1 MRIRF
6 SLSST
11 TDRISKSGVAAAL
24 GVGVVK
30 MNMDA
35 AWPHWEGIRNFYKAN
50 EGYFQGW
57 KTLRVRTRPKRKA
70 SRKD

>member
-1 MRIRF
+1 MNIRF

-11 TDRISKSGVAAAL
+11 TDRVSKSGVAAAL

-35 AWPHWEGIRNFYKAN
+35 VWAHQE
-50 EGYFQGW
+50 
-57 KTLRVRTRPKRKA
+57 LL
-70 SRKD
+70 

>member
-1 MRIRF
+1 M
-6 SLSST
+6 SST
-11 TDRISKSGVAAAL
+11 TDRVPKSGVAAAL

-35 AWPHWEGIRNFYKAN
+35 ARARWEGIRNFYKAN

-57 KTLRVRTRPKRKA
+57 KTLRVWTRPERKA